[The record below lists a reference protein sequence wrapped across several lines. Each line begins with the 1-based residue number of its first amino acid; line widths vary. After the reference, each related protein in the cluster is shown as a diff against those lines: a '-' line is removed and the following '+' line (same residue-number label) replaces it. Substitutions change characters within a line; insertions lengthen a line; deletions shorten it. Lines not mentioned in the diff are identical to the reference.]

1 MIFPILKNNLLPEHF
16 FGKAADH
23 PEPELRFWRNNLFW
37 RMEDMKLGTLLSMAA
52 MAVMGMGLALPAQ
65 AADPIKIGVYLP
77 LTGQNAFG
85 GQLELEGIQL
95 AHKLKPTV
103 LDRPVELVVVDN
115 KSDKVEAANAVKRL
129 TEHEK
134 VLAIIGTYGSS
145 LAMAGG
151 EVAERAK
158 VPVIGTSCT
167 NPLVTQGKK
176 YYFRACFIDPY
187 QGAAA
192 ATYAYKNLG
201 YKKAA
206 VLTDVANDYAVGLSN
221 FFKKTFKKIGG
232 ELVADMKY
240 SSGDQDF
247 TAQLT
252 ELISKK
258 PDIVFMPAY
267 FAEGAIIMKQAR
279 ELGATFV
286 LMGGDAMD
294 NPDTVKIAGKAAEG
308 FMQTAFPYDM
318 TMKDMNDQAKAFTEA
333 WKKNFPNKAPN
344 VNATLGYT
352 CYDMIIDALKRAG
365 KADREAVT
373 KALAETKGLATP
385 VGIMTLNANH
395 DAEIPVGILKYE
407 NGKRIYLGEIVPE

>member
-1 MIFPILKNNLLPEHF
+1 
-16 FGKAADH
+16 
-23 PEPELRFWRNNLFW
+23 
-37 RMEDMKLGTLLSMAA
+37 MKLGTLLSMAA

-333 WKKNFPNKAPN
+333 WKKNFPNKDPN
-344 VNATLGYT
+344 VNSALGYN
-352 CYDMIIDALKRAG
+352 CYNIILDALTRAG
-365 KADREAVT
+365 KADTEALT
-373 KALAETKGLATP
+373 AALAATKNLPTALGVLSINETHDAEMP
-385 VGIMTLNANH
+385 VGI
-395 DAEIPVGILKYE
+395 IKYMD
-407 NGKRIYLGEIVPE
+407 GKRKYIGDAIAE